1 MDQRQINEQ
10 LDSQQFLNVQAET
23 ISNVIAQTVAR
34 VSKSA
39 TMGFAAIDFKR
50 MTASILLAGHPP
62 IVLIRDGRA
71 KFIQNRNDLF
81 GFTDRNKFK
90 TETIEIKAK
99 DRLIFYTDGLI
110 EHPTK
115 GNLSF
120 RYMKNYFE
128 RGEFSEET
136 IENDLLR
143 LDKFEKKGIVDDAC
157 VVVIDIK
164 DSSFH
169 AFKNPPLKKNA

>member
-1 MDQRQINEQ
+1 
-10 LDSQQFLNVQAET
+10 
-23 ISNVIAQTVAR
+23 
-34 VSKSA
+34 
-39 TMGFAAIDFKR
+39 
-50 MTASILLAGHPP
+50 
-62 IVLIRDGRA
+62 
-71 KFIQNRNDLF
+71 
-81 GFTDRNKFK
+81 
-90 TETIEIKAK
+90 
-99 DRLIFYTDGLI
+99 
-110 EHPTK
+110 
-115 GNLSF
+115 
-120 RYMKNYFE
+120 MKNYFE